1 MTHPHRIGG
10 RRAGR
15 EMALRS
21 LFQVDVGGASPEDA
35 FNAVSDA
42 ERYEE
47 GTVQFG
53 RELLIGA
60 NAHAEHIDGV
70 IERNARSW
78 ALDRMAN
85 VDRNILRVA
94 LYELLYRPDVP
105 PSVVVD
111 EAVEL
116 AKKYSTAESGR
127 FVNGVLGN
135 VVRNLEQE
143 RAES

>member
-1 MTHPHRIGG
+1 MTHRIGG

-15 EMALRS
+15 ELALRS
-21 LFQVDVGGASPEDA
+21 LFQVDVASTPPDEA
-35 FNAVSDA
+35 FQAVCDA
-42 ERYEE
+42 ERYQED
-47 GTVQFG
+47 TVKFG
-53 RELLIGA
+53 RDLLTGA
-60 NAHAEHIDGV
+60 NAHVQHIDRV
-70 IERNARSW
+70 IENHARGWS
-78 ALDRMAN
+78 LDRMAN
-85 VDRNILRVA
+85 VDRNILRLA

-135 VVRNLEQE
+135 VVKNLDEE
-143 RAES
+143 RSQS